1 MKKLSIF
8 FLVCSLEMLLLACE
22 GVSYIND
29 PDALNNSSNNNNNNS
44 NNTGNEICTDGI
56 DNDGDGLIDCMDLDC
71 MHAPACNSN
80 NNNNNNDVPNDST
93 NDNPWQFDVD
103 SGNCTDEQRIPCESP
118 VPSGCLA
125 QEIDNNGLDDNCNG
139 QIDEGGSNV
148 CLPGAVRPCF
158 KGPPGRRNVGQCAD
172 GQQICLRS
180 SGEFGTWGPCEGGI
194 SPSPETCDNLDNDCN
209 GCADDGLCCVPP
221 ILCPSSDHI
230 TLQGA
235 RPYRDFIL
243 RGGNYFTGTAYRWE
257 WRVSTGPCDE
267 VLGVTSYTVNG
278 VNTLGYVATTED
290 ITLNFSLSGEYTIVM
305 RVYYT
310 PVDYYECV
318 FILRVAGPGL
328 RVETCWDNHDVT
340 DVDLHLMRQGL
351 GTAFC
356 SAQDCS
362 YDNCKADNWN
372 HADWSL
378 VPTALENCEDTKLGP
393 YWTAHHGNC
402 KNPRLDLDNIFDSQG
417 ITPENTNIDVPG
429 NGETYRIGVDYYYG
443 VPGIITHPVV
453 NIYCGGRRVATYGYP
468 AQNQVT
474 LSDSGGMGCATGHFW
489 RVADVTTFVDGM
501 GNVSCTVTNLADGNG
516 NPYITFGNP
525 QY

>member
-1 MKKLSIF
+1 MFKYFLPLLVIF
-8 FLVCSLEMLLLACE
+8 LFFACE

-29 PDALNNSSNNNNNNS
+29 PDSGQLNNTNNINNI
-44 NNTGNEICTDGI
+44 NNTTNNGNENCTDGL
-56 DNDGDGLIDCMDLDC
+56 DNDGDGLADCLDLDC
-71 MHAPACNSN
+71 LSHPNCNG
-80 NNNNNNDVPNDST
+80 NNNNNNDGSNDST

-103 SGNCTDEQRIPCESP
+103 TGNCTDDQKIPCDSP
-118 VPSGCLA
+118 VPTGCLA
-125 QEIDNNGLDDNCNG
+125 AEIDNNGLDDNCNG

-148 CLPGAVRPCF
+148 CLPGAVRACF
-158 KGPPGRRNVGQCAD
+158 LGPPGRRAEGGCAD
-172 GQQICLRS
+172 GQQICLRT

-194 SPSPETCDNLDNDCN
+194 SPSGESCDGLDNDCN
-209 GCADDGLCCVPP
+209 GCIDDGLCCEPP
-221 ILCPSSDHI
+221 INCPSSNDI

-235 RPYRDFIL
+235 EPFKDFVL
-243 RGGNYFTGTAYRWE
+243 DGGNYFSGQAYRWE

-267 VLGVTSYTVNG
+267 VLGVTSYSVNG
-278 VNTLGYVATTED
+278 SNSLGYVATSEEV
-290 ITLNFSLSGEYTIVM
+290 TLNFTLSGEYTIVM

-318 FILRVAGPGL
+318 FILRVFGPGL

-340 DVDLHLMRQGL
+340 DVDLHLMKQGL

-356 SAQDCS
+356 SASDCS

-372 HADWSL
+372 HSDWNL
-378 VPTALENCEDTKLGP
+378 IATALDSCENTKLGP
-393 YWTAHHGNC
+393 YWTTHHGDC

-417 ITPENTNIDVPG
+417 ITPENSNIDVPG

-443 VPGIITHPVV
+443 AAGIITHPVV

-468 AQNQVT
+468 VQNQVT

-489 RVADVTTFVDGM
+489 RVADVTTAVDGN
-501 GNVSCTVTNLADGNG
+501 GDVTCTVTSLADGGG
-516 NPYITFGNP
+516 NPYITFGNS